1 MYFPEDP
8 SPEWFVVDLLQH
20 HDMAGVALSE
30 LREGL
35 VATLRLGHWDRE
47 RLREMAETYG
57 TKATL
62 ALVEGALDETEASA
76 A

>member
-1 MYFPEDP
+1 
-8 SPEWFVVDLLQH
+8 
-20 HDMAGVALSE
+20 MAGAALSD

-35 VATLRLGHWDRE
+35 VTTLRLGRWDRG

-62 ALVEGALDETEASA
+62 ALVEGALREAEMGTP
-76 A
+76 

>member
-1 MYFPEDP
+1 M
-8 SPEWFVVDLLQH
+8 SMNTTTSLLEQ
-20 HDMAGVALSE
+20 
-30 LREGL
+30 
-35 VATLRLGHWDRE
+35 ATLTPELLASIE

-62 ALVEGALDETEASA
+62 ALVEGALHETEASA